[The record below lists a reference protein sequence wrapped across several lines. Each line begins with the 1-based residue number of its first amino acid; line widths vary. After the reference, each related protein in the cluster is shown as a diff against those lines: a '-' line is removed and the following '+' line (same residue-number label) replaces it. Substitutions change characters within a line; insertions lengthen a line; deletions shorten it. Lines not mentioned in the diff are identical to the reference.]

1 MTDRNRKKLIRYIA
15 QIAERAYRRG
25 FQQGH
30 DVCRR
35 GDRQVVDLYRWRY
48 GRSPDKAPSPVG
60 HKPTT
65 AVERLHI
72 QEWELDER
80 LDELLDAN

>member
-1 MTDRNRKKLIRYIA
+1 MTGRNRKKLIRYIA

-35 GDRQVVDLYRWRY
+35 GDRLVVDLYRWRY

-72 QEWELDER
+72 QEWELDQM
-80 LDELLDAN
+80 LDELLRTK

>member
-1 MTDRNRKKLIRYIA
+1 MTNRKREKFIRYIA
-15 QIAERAYRRG
+15 QITERAYRRG

-30 DVCRR
+30 DVATR
-35 GDRQVVDLYRWRY
+35 GDRLVVDLCRWRFNQ
-48 GRSPDKAPSPVG
+48 SPDKAASPTG
-60 HKPTT
+60 DKPTT

-80 LDELLDAN
+80 LDELLDTH

>member
-35 GDRQVVDLYRWRY
+35 GDRLVVDLYRWRY

-72 QEWELDER
+72 QEWELDQM
-80 LDELLDAN
+80 LDELLRTK